1 MFATTGLFGR
11 FHSARAPLPAARDPI
26 ASPSLNGLSILLAA
40 WFPRWRLTPTEEG
53 PNRRRRIY
61 SLSVTF
67 WTFLWQVLNPGQ
79 PCRQAVR
86 KVIAWFELLG
96 GPEVPKDD
104 SPDCQAR
111 QRWPRQTLERI
122 LPASAQAAEPR
133 ARQPWRFHGR
143 EVKVG
148 DGTTLLMPD
157 TLPNQN
163 AYPQSA
169 RQAPGCGFPWLKM
182 VALFSLTS
190 GALLAVVTGNKHRS
204 ELALFRR
211 LWRQLKA
218 GGIFLADRGFCD

>member
-86 KVIAWFELLG
+86 KVIAWFELQG

-133 ARQPWRFHGR
+133 ARQQWRFHGR
-143 EVKVG
+143 EVKAG
-148 DGTTLLMPD
+148 DGTTVLMPD
-157 TLPNQN
+157 TPPTRTLIPS
-163 AYPQSA
+163 P
-169 RQAPGCGFPWLKM
+169 PGRRRVVVFPGSKWWPY
-182 VALFSLTS
+182 SP
-190 GALLAVVTGNKHRS
+190 
-204 ELALFRR
+204 
-211 LWRQLKA
+211 
-218 GGIFLADRGFCD
+218 